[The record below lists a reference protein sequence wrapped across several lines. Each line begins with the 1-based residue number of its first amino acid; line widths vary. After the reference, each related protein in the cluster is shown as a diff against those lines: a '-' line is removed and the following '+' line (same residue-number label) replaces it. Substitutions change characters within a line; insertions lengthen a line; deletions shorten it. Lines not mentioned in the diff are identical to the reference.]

1 MFDGRLPLLTV
12 GNVFLSRPELT
23 HKQPLRAR
31 ARKLFS
37 NTPKATA
44 RRRLS
49 TYSEARKVLQQA
61 RAVARLML

>member
-1 MFDGRLPLLTV
+1 MVDGRLQLLTV
-12 GNVFLSRPELT
+12 FNVFLSRPELT
-23 HKQPLRAR
+23 RKQPLLAR

-37 NTPKATA
+37 NTAKATA

-61 RAVARLML
+61 RAAARLMP